1 MGEPGSPGALEKSRN
16 LLCLPTNARYHLF
29 TSASRAVGPASPDLS
44 FPFLF
49 DRPNPWDF
57 FGIRERG
64 FALKGAPPPLPALP
78 PHSSAKRSPLGR
90 PHARACGPGERL
102 PGPRLG
108 ARCGGVTGR
117 GGGEEEVAARSQS
130 KARAPA
136 PADPSGGSLSIRAAR
151 RPGAPAL
158 RRPPRSPARPQEPRS
173 ARRGGRAGRPAGGR
187 AAAPRAAHV
196 PRSAV
201 GPG

>member
-1 MGEPGSPGALEKSRN
+1 MLLCAGSEQLGPDQDGCHLELLPGTQLKRHKLHTPKSLEKG
-16 LLCLPTNARYHLF
+16 
-29 TSASRAVGPASPDLS
+29 TSA
-44 FPFLF
+44 
-49 DRPNPWDF
+49 
-57 FGIRERG
+57 
-64 FALKGAPPPLPALP
+64 P

-196 PRSAV
+196 PRSEV